1 MTQLPKKAFS
11 IKLDEANFS
20 TWKKEALEEIQ
31 ARKVEKFTTEAPETK
46 DGGRPRMF
54 RSARDENLQKINTE
68 YRKWDQQDQVVYRW
82 LLASISPE
90 LGTRMVGCQRAF
102 QIWKKIEA
110 FCLQKECEKLR
121 KHVKTLED
129 ENSMLQQRL
138 KNLAEECCN
147 KNDSLERLKN
157 LAEECLE
164 VNNEIDAIEKELIEK
179 YGAEAF
185 RI

>member
-1 MTQLPKKAFS
+1 MNPVS

-110 FCLQKECEKLR
+110 FCLQVSPPRISR
-121 KHVKTLED
+121 KSCSSNEYFLLIKKIVG
-129 ENSMLQQRL
+129 MLHDT
-138 KNLAEECCN
+138 A
-147 KNDSLERLKN
+147 NDQHRFILW
-157 LAEECLE
+157 
-164 VNNEIDAIEKELIEK
+164 
-179 YGAEAF
+179 
-185 RI
+185 